1 MSAPTSSEAGR
12 PGSPGGSAA
21 LDGHEDRL
29 ERRIRAR
36 LGAKGRLLVPYVTA
50 GYPDAETTPRLIAA
64 LADAGADVIELGVP
78 FSDPLADGPT
88 IQRTSQ
94 VALERGGGLAPTLA
108 ALRTFRAQDRETPVV
123 LFSYLNPIFRY
134 GTERFVTEAV
144 EAGADGVL
152 LTDLP
157 LEEDPE
163 LESLL
168 EASPL
173 ALVRL
178 IAPTT
183 PPARARRIAARAQG
197 FVYYIS
203 RTGVTGARSALRG
216 ELAGEVRALREVA
229 AAPVVVGF
237 GISSPEQAAEVGG
250 LADGVVVGSALM
262 DIVGEQGV
270 DAAAEFVASLRDA
283 LDR

>member
-1 MSAPTSSEAGR
+1 MSAPTSSDT
-12 PGSPGGSAA
+12 SATRHENQR
-21 LDGHEDRL
+21 LVSDVEEDRL
-29 ERRIRAR
+29 GRRLRAR
-36 LGAKGRLLVPYVTA
+36 LDAGERLLVPYITA
-50 GYPDAETTPRLIAA
+50 GFPDADTTPRLA
-64 LADAGADVIELGVP
+64 LALAEAGADVIELGVP

-88 IQRTSQ
+88 IQGASQ
-94 VALERGGGLAPTLA
+94 VALERGGGLTATLE
-108 ALRTFRAQDRETPVV
+108 ALRTFRTHDPKTPVV

-134 GTERFVTEAV
+134 GAERFVAEAV

-157 LEEDPE
+157 LEEDAE

-168 EASPL
+168 EESPL

-183 PPARARRIAARAQG
+183 PAERARRIAARAQG

-203 RTGVTGARSALRG
+203 RTGVTGARSDLRG
-216 ELAGEVRALREVA
+216 ELAGEVRALRA
-229 AAPVVVGF
+229 AATVPVVVGF
-237 GISSPEQAAEVGG
+237 GISTPAQAAEVGG

-262 DIVGEQGV
+262 DIVAEQGV
-270 DAAAEFVASLRDA
+270 DAAAAFLRDLRGA
-283 LDR
+283 LGG

>member
-1 MSAPTSSEAGR
+1 MSAPTSSDASSTGPAGAR
-12 PGSPGGSAA
+12 PVGDAE
-21 LDGHEDRL
+21 EDRL
-29 ERRIRAR
+29 ARRLRAR
-36 LGAKGRLLVPYVTA
+36 LEAGERLLVPYVTA
-50 GYPDAETTPRLIAA
+50 GFPDADTTPRLA
-64 LADAGADVIELGVP
+64 LALAEAGADVVELGIP

-88 IQRTSQ
+88 IQATSQ
-94 VALERGGGLAPTLA
+94 VALERGGGLPATLE
-108 ALRTFRAQDRETPVV
+108 ALRTFRTHDQQTPVV

-134 GTERFVTEAV
+134 GTERFVAEAV

-157 LEEDPE
+157 LEEDAE

-183 PPARARRIAARAQG
+183 PPERARRIAARAQG

-203 RTGVTGARSALRG
+203 RTGVTGARSDLRS
-216 ELAGEVRALREVA
+216 ELAQEVRALRDA
-229 AAPVVVGF
+229 ATVPVVVGF
-237 GISSPEQAAEVGG
+237 GISTPAQAAEVGG

-262 DIVGEQGV
+262 EIVGEQGV
-270 DAAAEFVASLRDA
+270 DAAAAFLRGLRSA
-283 LDR
+283 LGG